1 MLPAPAVEI
10 SEYPDPRDPSRV
22 VRGLRL
28 LRPLHVPL
36 VIDRWPEPYCAMA
49 VVPEGYVSDGAS
61 VPRLLWRL
69 LSPPIDPVTLAPSI
83 VHDWLYD
90 NGASLGLTRI
100 EADAWYA
107 DALHQHGY
115 PAWKCL
121 LTYAGTRLGGGSR
134 WNPVGCG
141 EARPVR

>member
-1 MLPAPAVEI
+1 MTLPAAHVSVETW
-10 SEYPDPRDPSRV
+10 RDASGRTV
-22 VRGLRL
+22 SGCRL
-28 LRPLHVPL
+28 LRPLRVRLPSRTVTVPK
-36 VIDRWPEPYCAMA
+36 
-49 VVPEGYVSDGAS
+49 GYLSDGAS
-61 VPRLLWRL
+61 VPRILWRL
-69 LSPPIDPVTLAPSI
+69 LSPPIDPITLTPSI

-90 NGASLGLTRI
+90 HGSALGLTRI

-107 DALHQHGY
+107 DALHQNGY